1 MSVAPARGR
10 TPRRPRS
17 RLRRLVSDGG
27 TAVLVVV
34 LLLWWLLPVYNMLLI
49 ALDPEGDTEFTG
61 DIWPAAPTLE
71 AFRGVLFQEYWYLQ
85 DFWHQFGNSF
95 FIGIMTMALTVL
107 IGSLASFAMGRMRL
121 GKGGVIS
128 TTALLIYT
136 VPAYFLVIP
145 LYRLMHEYGLMD
157 SLWAVIAVNVTFAV
171 PYALLILQWYGRL
184 IPIELDEAAR
194 VEGATPG
201 QVYVRIYLP
210 LMAPALAVV
219 GTSAL
224 LTAWNEYL
232 YQFMLLSSPG
242 NKTVAITLATFFDNE
257 DTPWNYPVA
266 ASLIYALPP
275 IALFFA
281 VRRYIAAGLTLG
293 SIKG

>member
-1 MSVAPARGR
+1 MSVAPAWGR
-10 TPRRPRS
+10 TSSLRRH
-17 RLRRLVSDGG
+17 RLRRRVSDAG
-27 TAVLVVV
+27 AVVLAVV
-34 LLLWWLLPVYNMLLI
+34 LLIWWLLPVYNMMLI

-61 DIWPAAPTLE
+61 DIWPSAPTLE
-71 AFRGVLFQEYWYLQ
+71 AFRGVLFQRYWYLQ
-85 DFWHQFGNSF
+85 DFWRQLGNSF

-107 IGSLASFAMGRMRL
+107 IGSLASFALGRMRL

-128 TTALLIYT
+128 TAALLLYM

-145 LYRLMHEYGLMD
+145 FYLLMHRYGLID
-157 SLWAVIAVNVTFAV
+157 SLWAVIAADVTFAV
-171 PYALLILQWYGRL
+171 PYAVLILQWYGRL
-184 IPIELDEAAR
+184 IPLELDEAAR
-194 VEGATPG
+194 IDGATPG
-201 QVYVRIYLP
+201 QVYVQIYLP
-210 LMAPALAVV
+210 LMAPALAAV
-219 GTSAL
+219 GTYAL

-232 YQFMLLSSPG
+232 YQFILLSSPR

-293 SIKG
+293 GVKG

>member
-1 MSVAPARGR
+1 MSVALAWGR
-10 TPRRPRS
+10 TLR
-17 RLRRLVSDGG
+17 RLRRLVSDAG
-27 TAVLVVV
+27 AVVLAVV
-34 LLLWWLLPVYNMLLI
+34 LLIWWLLPVYNMMLI

-61 DIWPAAPTLE
+61 DIWPTAPTLE
-71 AFRGVLFQEYWYLQ
+71 AFRGVLFQRYWYLQ

-107 IGSLASFAMGRMRL
+107 IGSLASFALGRMRL
-121 GKGGVIS
+121 GRGGVIS
-128 TTALLIYT
+128 TAALLIYM

-145 LYRLMHEYGLMD
+145 FYLLMHGYGLMD
-157 SLWAVIAVNVTFAV
+157 SLWAVIAADVTFAV
-171 PYALLILQWYGRL
+171 PYAVLILQWYGRL
-184 IPIELDEAAR
+184 IPLELDEAAR
-194 VEGATPG
+194 IDGATPG
-201 QVYVRIYLP
+201 QVYVQIYLP
-210 LMAPALAVV
+210 LMAPALAAV
-219 GTSAL
+219 GTYAL

-232 YQFMLLSSPG
+232 YQFILLSSPR

-293 SIKG
+293 GVKG

>member
-1 MSVAPARGR
+1 MSVALAWGR
-10 TPRRPRS
+10 TPRRLRH
-17 RLRRLVSDGG
+17 RLRRLVSDAG
-27 TAVLVVV
+27 TVMLSVV
-34 LLLWWLLPVYNMLLI
+34 LLIWWLLPVYNMMLI

-61 DIWPAAPTLE
+61 DIWPTAPTLE
-71 AFRGVLFQEYWYLQ
+71 AFRGVLFQRYWYLQ
-85 DFWHQFGNSF
+85 DFWHQLGNSF

-107 IGSLASFAMGRMRL
+107 IGSVASFALGRMRL
-121 GKGGVIS
+121 GKGGAIS
-128 TTALLIYT
+128 TVALLIYA

-145 LYRLMHEYGLMD
+145 FYRLMHGYGLMD
-157 SLWAVIAVNVTFAV
+157 SLWAVIAADVTLAI

-184 IPIELDEAAR
+184 IPMELDEAAR
-194 VEGATPG
+194 VDGATPG
-201 QVYVRIYLP
+201 QVYLQIYLP

-242 NKTVAITLATFFDNE
+242 NKTVAITLATFFENE

-281 VRRYIAAGLTLG
+281 VRRFIAAGLTLG
-293 SIKG
+293 GVKK